1 MQPREILEQQ
11 GGNRMYNYNMYE
23 MPSADELIE
32 YLRKSRQDDPNETVE
47 EVIAKHK
54 QEIDEWVEENIGEPV
69 AEDNIYMERVSGET
83 IKEREE
89 IRKVLKRIESPKI
102 KAVAVYDIPRLSRG
116 DLEDAGRIINA
127 FRYSNTLIIA
137 LKPMP
142 KIYDARIESDRM
154 LLEMK
159 LKEGNAFLEY
169 TKSILAGGRDRAV
182 KNGSF
187 IGMKAPLGYRKITV
201 GKCKTL
207 EPDENA
213 WVVKRMYEMYAYEGQ
228 GRRNICNWLE
238 SIGIPPSKGKY
249 WSPETVS
256 YILSN
261 PNYLGK
267 IRWNHAKTVKMMKD
281 GEIVKKR
288 VRSTE
293 EAIIV
298 DGLHEPIISE
308 KLFNDVQEVCGKKPK
323 IRDGKRMRNPLAG
336 LVYCSSCGYAMIV
349 RQYTTKTERKHLSI
363 ICPNQH
369 NCTNGSISLQ
379 YVIDDIV
386 ELLADKIEDFEIK
399 LKNDDGQIAKDHA
412 ILIQRIKDNLAE
424 LELKEIAQWRD
435 KYDGKIPEAIFEK
448 LNSDLLEKKN
458 ELQNSLC
465 IAENNMPEAVD
476 YEEKIVRFSDALETL
491 KDEDAPV
498 ELKNDL
504 LKKCIERIDYT
515 REKAKGVGATDKRDR
530 PMKLEVTLRI

>member
-1 MQPREILEQQ
+1 
-11 GGNRMYNYNMYE
+11 MYNNIVYE
-23 MPSADELIE
+23 MPSADELLK
-32 YLRKSRQDDPNETVE
+32 YLRKSRQDDPNESVE
-47 EVIAKHK
+47 EVIAKHN
-54 QEIDEWVEENIGEPV
+54 QALDEWIDENIGERVPEENV
-69 AEDNIYMERVSGET
+69 YMERVSGET
-83 IKEREE
+83 IKERDE
-89 IRKVLKRIESPKI
+89 IQKLLKHIESPKI

-127 FRYSNTLIIA
+127 FRYTNTLIIA
-137 LKPMP
+137 INPVP
-142 KIYDARIESDRM
+142 QIYDARIESDRM

-159 LKEGNAFLEY
+159 LKEGNQYLEY
-169 TKSILAGGRDRAV
+169 TKGLLAGGRLRAV

-187 IGMKAPLGYRKITV
+187 LGNCAPLGYRKVTI

-213 WVVKRMYEMYAYEGQ
+213 WVVKRMYEMYAYEGL

-249 WSPETVS
+249 WSPETVA

-261 PNYLGK
+261 PNYIGK
-267 IRWNHAKTVKMMKD
+267 IRWNHAKTVKIMQN

-293 EAIIV
+293 EQFIV
-298 DGLHEPIISE
+298 DGLHPAIISE
-308 KLFNDVQEVCGKKPK
+308 KLFYDAQEVCGNKPK
-323 IRDGKRMRNPLAG
+323 IRDGKKMRNPLSG
-336 LVYCSSCGYAMIV
+336 LIYCSSCGYAMILRSYKTTTG
-349 RQYTTKTERKHLSI
+349 RQHFSI

-369 NCTNGSISLQ
+369 NCTNGSMRFE
-379 YVIDDIV
+379 YVVEDII
-386 ELLADKIEDFEIK
+386 ELLQDKVADFEIK
-399 LKNDDGQIAKDHA
+399 FKNDDGQIARDHA
-412 ILIQRIKDNLAE
+412 QMIQRIKDRLAE

-435 KYDGKIPEAIFEK
+435 KYDGKIPEAIFEQ
-448 LNSDLLEKKN
+448 LNADLLEKKN
-458 ELQNSLC
+458 ELQDSLC

-476 YEEKIVRFSDALETL
+476 YEEKIVRFSKALETL
-491 KDEDAPV
+491 KDENAPV

-515 REKAKGVGATDKRDR
+515 RAKAKGSGATDKRER

>member
-1 MQPREILEQQ
+1 MK
-11 GGNRMYNYNMYE
+11 MYNNIVYE
-23 MPSADELIE
+23 IPTADELIE
-32 YLRKSRQDDPNETVE
+32 YLRKSRQDDPNESVE

-54 QEIDEWVEENIGEPV
+54 QALDEWVDENIGEKVPEENV
-69 AEDNIYMERVSGET
+69 YMERVSGET
-83 IKEREE
+83 IKERDE
-89 IRKVLKRIESPKI
+89 IQKVLKRIESPKV
-102 KAVAVYDIPRLSRG
+102 KMVAVYDIPRLSRG

-137 LKPMP
+137 VNPVP

-159 LKEGNAFLEY
+159 LKEGNQFLEY
-169 TKSILAGGRDRAV
+169 TKAILIGGRLRAV

-187 IGMKAPLGYRKITV
+187 LAMHAPLGYRKVTK

-213 WVVKRMYEMYAYEGQ
+213 WIVKRIFEMYAYEGQ

-249 WSPETVS
+249 WNPETIA

-261 PNYLGK
+261 PNYIGK
-267 IRWNHAKTVKMMKD
+267 IRWNHAKTVKYMKD
-281 GEIVKKR
+281 GEIRKKR

-298 DGLHEPIISE
+298 DGLHEAIISE
-308 KLFNDVQEVCGKKPK
+308 KLFNDAQEACGNKPK
-323 IRDGKRMRNPLAG
+323 IRDGKQMRNPLAG
-336 LVYCSSCGYAMIV
+336 LVYCSSCGYAMIL
-349 RQYTTKTERKHLSI
+349 RSYKTKTDRKHFSI

-369 NCTNGSISLQ
+369 NCSNGSMRLEYLLS
-379 YVIDDIV
+379 DIV
-386 ELLADKIEDFEIK
+386 ELLEAKIEDFEIK

-412 ILIQRIKDNLAE
+412 EMIQRMKDRIAE
-424 LELKEIAQWRD
+424 LERQEMEQWRD
-435 KYDGKIPEAIFEK
+435 KYSGKIPEAIFEQ
-448 LNSDLLEKKN
+448 LNADLLEKKN
-458 ELQNSLC
+458 ELKDSLC

-476 YEEKIVRFSDALETL
+476 YKEKILRFSNALEAL
-491 KDEDAPV
+491 KDDNAPV

-515 REKAKGVGATDKRDR
+515 REKAKGAGATDKRER
-530 PMKLEVTLRI
+530 PMTLEVTLRI

>member
-1 MQPREILEQQ
+1 
-11 GGNRMYNYNMYE
+11 MYNNNVYE
-23 MPSADELIE
+23 MPSADELLE

-47 EVIAKHK
+47 EVIEKHK
-54 QEIDEWVEENIGEPV
+54 QSLDEWAAENIGEEIPEENV
-69 AEDNIYMERVSGET
+69 YMERVSGET
-83 IKEREE
+83 IKERDE
-89 IRKVLKRIESPKI
+89 IQKVLKRIESPKI

-137 LKPMP
+137 INPMP

-159 LKEGNAFLEY
+159 LKEGNQFLEY
-169 TKSILAGGRDRAV
+169 TKSILAGGRIRAV

-187 IGMKAPLGYRKITV
+187 LGMRAPLGYRKISV

-238 SIGIPPSKGKY
+238 SMGIPPSKGKY

-261 PNYLGK
+261 PNYIGK
-267 IRWNHAKTVKMMKD
+267 IRWNHAKTVKFMQD

-293 EAIIV
+293 EAILV
-298 DGLHEPIISE
+298 DGLHEAIISE
-308 KLFNDVQEVCGKKPK
+308 KLFNDVQEVCGSKPK
-323 IRDGKRMRNPLAG
+323 IRDGKKMRNPLAG
-336 LVYCSSCGYAMIV
+336 LVYCSSCGYAMIL
-349 RQYTTKTERKHLSI
+349 RSYKTKSGSKHYSI

-369 NCTNGSISLQ
+369 NCSNGSIRLE
-379 YVIDDIV
+379 YLLDDII

-412 ILIQRIKDNLAE
+412 KMIQRIKDNLAE

-465 IAENNMPEAVD
+465 IAEKNTPEAVD
-476 YEEKIVRFSDALETL
+476 YEEKVLRFSDALEAL
-491 KDEDAPV
+491 KDENVQV

-515 REKAKGVGATDKRDR
+515 RAKAKGPGTTDKGDR
-530 PMKLEVTLRI
+530 PMHLEVTLRI

>member
-1 MQPREILEQQ
+1 
-11 GGNRMYNYNMYE
+11 MYNNTVYE
-23 MPSADELIE
+23 MPSADELLK
-32 YLRKSRQDDPNETVE
+32 YLRKSRQDDPHESVE
-47 EVIAKHK
+47 EVIAKHN
-54 QEIDEWVEENIGEPV
+54 ESLDEWIDENIGEHVPS
-69 AEDNIYMERVSGET
+69 DNVYMERVSGET
-83 IKEREE
+83 IRERDE
-89 IRKVLKRIESPKI
+89 IQKVLKRIESPKV
-102 KAVAVYDIPRLSRG
+102 KAVIVYDVPRLSRG

-127 FRYSNTLIIA
+127 FRYSNTLIITVN
-137 LKPMP
+137 PVP

-159 LKEGNAFLEY
+159 LKEGNQYLEY
-169 TKSILAGGRDRAV
+169 TKGLLKGGRERAI
-182 KNGSF
+182 KKGSF
-187 IGMKAPLGYRKITV
+187 LGTFAPLGYRKVTI

-213 WVVKRMYEMYAYEGQ
+213 WIVKRMYEMYAYEGQ

-238 SIGIPPSKGKY
+238 SIGIPPAKSKY
-249 WSPETVS
+249 WSPESVS

-261 PNYLGK
+261 PNYIGK
-267 IRWNHAKTVKMMKD
+267 IRWGHTKIIKSLQD

-288 VRSTE
+288 VDSVE
-293 EAIIV
+293 EQIIV
-298 DGLHEPIISE
+298 EGLHPAIISE

-323 IRDGKRMRNPLAG
+323 IREGKKMRNPLSG
-336 LVYCSSCGYAMIV
+336 LMYCSSCGYSMIL
-349 RQYTTKTERKHLSI
+349 RQYQTKTGRMHLSV

-369 NCTNGSISLQ
+369 NCTNGSMRLEYI
-379 YVIDDIV
+379 IDDIA
-386 ELLADKIEDFEIK
+386 ELLSDKIADFEIK
-399 LKNDDGQIAKDHA
+399 FKNDDGQIARDHA
-412 ILIQRIKDNLAE
+412 EMIQRMKDRLAE
-424 LELKEIAQWRD
+424 LEAKEMSQWRD

-448 LNSDLLEKKN
+448 LNSELLEKKN
-458 ELQNSLC
+458 ELQDALC

-476 YEEKIVRFSDALETL
+476 YEEKITRFSKALETL

-515 REKAKGVGATDKRDR
+515 REKAKGAGYTDKRER